1 MVRTKRHRNNNEGL
15 ARRIQFHGRRRS
27 CAGVAPTHKGVGKV
41 PFESILELDLVELMT
56 DDGDVTSL
64 RAQPET
70 FRWVDGLTGE
80 RRSYTP
86 DFLVQR
92 TDGTSVYREVKP
104 SKVLVADPEL
114 GGRRARIELECRA
127 RGADFEVWTE
137 REIRRVGGTAPFVRH
152 ATIEE
157 AAVLA
162 GTATT
167 GDGPRWG
174 SGTAGSPLLNL
185 VARELRI
192 SELLPCGLGW
202 VGRSALTGIAMAVMC
217 DLEVDPVT
225 KMLVWKPGRMPEYH
239 RGGFRQRSIQRRRPS
254 A

>member
-1 MVRTKRHRNNNEGL
+1 MKRKRRNDEGP

-27 CAGVAPTHKGVGKV
+27 CAGIAPTRKGVGKV
-41 PFESILELDLVELMT
+41 PFESLLELDLVDLMT
-56 DDGDVTSL
+56 DDGDVVSL

-70 FRWVDGLTGE
+70 FRWTDGLTGE

-86 DFLVQR
+86 DFLVAR
-92 TDGTSVYREVKP
+92 SDGTSVYREVKP
-104 SKVLVADPEL
+104 SKVLRADPEF

-157 AAVLA
+157 AAVLSGA
-162 GTATT
+162 AFG

-174 SGTAGSPLLNL
+174 SGADGSPLLDL

-192 SELLPCGLGW
+192 PNLRPCGLGW

-217 DLEVDPVT
+217 DLDVDPVT
-225 KMLVWKPGRMPEYH
+225 KLLVWKPGRMPEHH
-239 RGGFRQRSIQRRRPS
+239 RGGFRQSARRIRGNP